1 MKWQSMSTA
10 SKEMRPT
17 RNRIL
22 IRVAFVV
29 TGLGL
34 WFLTQSL
41 IGQRQNLEGN
51 YDQVSDLLTRGDAG
65 LMATDALNSFLQ
77 KNRNWSN
84 ALLIGSSSVIDLLG
98 GFLLLWAI
106 FGPSIRPFVGLLILF
121 GLRQLSQIICVLPPP
136 DGIIW
141 EFPGFPSLLV
151 TYSVAND
158 FFFSGH
164 TGIAVYGAVELGR
177 LKGRKGVYWGI
188 AIALFEASS
197 VLILRAHYTMDVL
210 TGVLAAICAAYL
222 ANRIGPIVDR
232 QIERRC
238 ESPLSDG

>member
-1 MKWQSMSTA
+1 MSNEP
-10 SKEMRPT
+10 KEIRPT

-22 IRVAFVV
+22 IRVVLVV
-29 TGLGL
+29 IGLGL

-65 LMATDALNSFLQ
+65 LMATDSLNRFLRE
-77 KNRNWSN
+77 NRNWSN

-121 GLRQLSQIICVLPPP
+121 GLRQLSQNLCVLPPP

-210 TGVLAAICAAYL
+210 TGILAAICAAYL
-222 ANRIGPIVDR
+222 ANRIGPMVDR

-238 ESPLSDG
+238 ERPLSDG

>member
-1 MKWQSMSTA
+1 MNSA
-10 SKEMRPT
+10 SKGMRPT

-22 IRVAFVV
+22 IRVVLVV

-65 LMATDALNSFLQ
+65 LMATASLNHFLRE
-77 KNRNWSN
+77 NRNWSN
-84 ALLIGSSSVIDLLG
+84 ALLISSSSVIDLLG

-106 FGPSIRPFVGLLILF
+106 FGPSIRPFAGLLILF
-121 GLRQLSQIICVLPPP
+121 GLRQLSQNLCVLPPP

-210 TGVLAAICAAYL
+210 TGILAAICAAYL
-222 ANRIGPIVDR
+222 ANRIGPMVDR

-238 ESPLSDG
+238 ERPLSDG